1 MSVETEVKSIN
12 GRTVCDSTARSAASG
27 KYTKPFGGIP
37 ETDLASEVQA
47 KLNRAETDPTVP
59 DWAKAENKPSYTAE
73 EVGALPAGTAIPA
86 PVSKTSAMTQ
96 PVGMDAAG
104 KLWTAPGGEGGGS
117 GGDVSLPT
125 TTGLLKGDGAG
136 GAEEAV
142 AGTDYATPTQVAEK
156 YAKPDGGIPK
166 TDLASAVQTSLGKA
180 DTAVQPAALN
190 SYRTAADQDTRDNA
204 KQPKTIADPAGYFST
219 DTVEGA
225 LAEIGAELAGIN
237 TLIGSGVIA

>member
-1 MSVETEVKSIN
+1 MSVETEIKSIN
-12 GRTVCDSTARSAASG
+12 GKTVCDSTARTAASA
-27 KYTKPFGGIP
+27 KYAKPDGGIP
-37 ETDLASEVQA
+37 EADLASAVQA
-47 KLNRAETDPTVP
+47 KLNREETDPTVP
-59 DWAKAENKPSYTAE
+59 DWAKAESKPSYTAE

-104 KLWTAPGGEGGGS
+104 KLWTAPGSGEG
-117 GGDVSLPT
+117 GGDVSLPVT
-125 TTGLLKGDGAG
+125 TELLKGDGAG

-142 AGTDYATPTQVAEK
+142 AGTDYATPAQVAAK
-156 YAKPDGGIPK
+156 YAKPSDGIPK

-180 DTAVQPAALN
+180 DSAVQAAALN
-190 SYRTAADQDTRDNA
+190 SYRTAADQDTRDDA
-204 KQPKTIADPAGYFST
+204 KQPKTITDTNGYFTT

-237 TLIGSGVIA
+237 TLLGSGVIE